1 MPFRMGHLN
10 AELIEGEDIRLEN
23 TRAAI
28 KSIHYIEITA
38 RQTARIRGSIRE
50 SGLFHA
56 VFRFTG
62 H

>member
-1 MPFRMGHLN
+1 MGHLN
-10 AELIEGEDIRLEN
+10 AELIEGEDIRLVN